1 VGARQNPEHPEAPV
15 CPDIYAH
22 GRLIGQVLSNRYR
35 EDLAK
40 AGLGSGCHGFELA
53 LSEGLGFAADAVE
66 VRRTL
71 DGAAVPG
78 RGRHSDARALPP
90 VRLERSCS

>member
-1 VGARQNPEHPEAPV
+1 VDRAACGGRAQNPEHPEAPV
-15 CPDIYAH
+15 CLDIYAH

-53 LSEGLGFAADAVE
+53 LPAGLGFAADAVE

-71 DGAAVPG
+71 DGAAVPVAAATAT
-78 RGRHSDARALPP
+78 RGPR
-90 VRLERSCS
+90 RLSA